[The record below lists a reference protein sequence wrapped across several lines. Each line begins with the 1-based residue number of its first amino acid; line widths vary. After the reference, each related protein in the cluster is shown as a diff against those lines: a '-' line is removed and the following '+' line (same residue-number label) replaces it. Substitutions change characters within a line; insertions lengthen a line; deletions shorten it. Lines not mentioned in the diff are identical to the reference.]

1 MKPERVEYQA
11 LLESLADGVEIDWA
25 ALDTLAETD
34 LARRRYRNLRLVAR
48 VAELHRT
55 LGAADGAPA
64 ARVAGAGHHLFS
76 VPGTWGHLEVVER
89 IAGGSFGEVYLARD
103 PHLKRDVA
111 LKFLNLD
118 AATG

>member
-25 ALDTLAETD
+25 ALDTFAETD

-55 LGAADGAPA
+55 LGADDNGPA
-64 ARVAGAGHHLFS
+64 TKLTVARHHLHGRRAS
-76 VPGTWGHLEVVER
+76 DRR
-89 IAGGSFGEVYLARD
+89 IAGRD
-103 PHLKRDVA
+103 RSEP
-111 LKFLNLD
+111 
-118 AATG
+118 